1 MMSIEQK
8 VNQHPESSA
17 AGFELALS
25 ICGNNHK
32 KVSQIPTAPLT
43 RQVWERISPRVCRF
57 PRSSSRT
64 LAKRFVMPLC

>member
-1 MMSIEQK
+1 MMSTEQK

-17 AGFELALS
+17 AGFEHAIP
-25 ICGNNHK
+25 ICGDNHK
-32 KVSQIPTAPLT
+32 KVSQNSDGAFDSASLG
-43 RQVWERISPRVCRF
+43 EAFAARF